1 MHARAAVVCL
11 LPEKEFEKSSNEEL
25 EEGRVALL
33 EKGAFEERQVFTG
46 RVASREKSAVEE
58 H

>member
-1 MHARAAVVCL
+1 MHVLQLFACCRRKSL
-11 LPEKEFEKSSNEEL
+11 KKSSNKEL

>member
-1 MHARAAVVCL
+1 MHVLQLFACCRR
-11 LPEKEFEKSSNEEL
+11 KSLKKNSNKEL